1 MMKDFGAYAVLPP
14 NILLQ
19 HGRCSML
26 NTYSFR
32 VIKIQTQAIIT
43 ANAISTL
50 VLFLLHF
57 IPAAALIALSLIRL
71 CF

>member
-1 MMKDFGAYAVLPP
+1 MLFLPP

-57 IPAAALIALSLIRL
+57 TPAAALIALSLIRL